1 MGRDPHLPRGAA
13 LAGASPVSTLTSDFR
28 PPARE
33 EVSVCCWARPGSRK
47 LNSSSPPFQL
57 SLVLVSMLAP
67 KVVHAFHLPVSL
79 LLLKCVPGHVATVRV
94 SFTCQLDWP
103 WGPRRL
109 AGCGGCLR
117 GFCGQS
123 KSGPPRGVCVGW
135 GVIQSH
141 DPRMAQKVEEEQTLS
156 ANPMSTC
163 SCPGTS
169 GTLSL
174 WALVL

>member
-13 LAGASPVSTLTSDFR
+13 LAGASPVSTWTSDFR

-79 LLLKCVPGHVATVRV
+79 LLLKCVPGQVATVRV

-103 WGPRRL
+103 WGPDSWL
-109 AGCGGCLR
+109 DAGDVLEGSVDR
-117 GFCGQS
+117 VSQ
-123 KSGPPRGVCVGW
+123 GPPGVCVLGGESSNPTTPGW
-135 GVIQSH
+135 HRRLRRS
-141 DPRMAQKVEEEQTLS
+141 K
-156 ANPMSTC
+156 
-163 SCPGTS
+163 
-169 GTLSL
+169 LSL
-174 WALVL
+174 QTRCPPVPAQGRRGHCRSGR